1 VQNFNKELKEKINKA
16 TIQLKQK
23 NRKLKELIKFQKDIM
38 DIMGHELRTP
48 LGITRNALL
57 SLNLARKKAID
68 NKIDI
73 SQFESMMDIA
83 IRNIEREID
92 LVETILTSAKIDN
105 AKLVLNTKKVN
116 LIKILEEVYQSYQEP
131 AEKKKLWIK
140 KEFTEPEISIEGDE
154 IRLYQVFNN
163 LVSNAVKYT
172 NQGGVTIKAYKQR
185 ENAIVEIIDTGE
197 GIPKESIEK
206 LGKKFYRVNNYI
218 NKSQNTETIQNL
230 VVRPGG
236 TGLGLYVTFELTR
249 LMKGEIKVT
258 SKLGEGSNFTVIFPL
273 VKSEQKTS

>member
-1 VQNFNKELKEKINKA
+1 
-16 TIQLKQK
+16 
-23 NRKLKELIKFQKDIM
+23 M

-57 SLNLARKKAID
+57 SLNMARQKAID
-68 NKIDI
+68 NKVDI
-73 SQFESMMDIA
+73 SQFESMMDVA

-105 AKLVLNTKKVN
+105 AKLVLNIKKTN
-116 LIKILEEVYQSYQEP
+116 LIKILEEVYQSYQES

-140 KEFTEPEISIEGDE
+140 KEFEETEISIEGDE

-172 NQGGVTIKAYKQR
+172 NQGGVTIKAYKQK

-197 GIPKESIEK
+197 GIPKESIDK
-206 LGKKFYRVNNYI
+206 LGKKFYRVNNYV
-218 NKSQNTETIQNL
+218 NKSQNKETIQNL

-236 TGLGLYVTFELTR
+236 TGLGLYVTFELIR
-249 LMKGEIKVT
+249 LMKGEIKVK
-258 SKLGEGSNFTVIFPL
+258 SQVGEGSKFTVSFPL
-273 VKSEQKTS
+273 AKS